1 MNLTDN
7 KNAILNVTEISK
19 IIKMIERSDMK
30 MTSDEYD
37 LLNELKEKKKKM
49 ITHKVYLQ
57 LYTNSNQAKY
67 EFENF
72 MQQVKRT
79 PMGLKNYEFYPHSRK
94 YKFTSDNGQY
104 IETREFVTA
113 GSHFDDLNIDGFE
126 IHTGLIKD
134 PDLQERVNNAI
145 LVLTDLTRRSKK

>member
-7 KNAILNVTEISK
+7 KNAILNVIEISK
-19 IIKMIERSDMK
+19 IIEMIDRSNMK

-37 LLNELKEKKKKM
+37 LINELKEKKKKM

-72 MQQVKRT
+72 MQQVKCT

-94 YKFTSDNGQY
+94 YRFTSDNGQY
-104 IETREFVTA
+104 IETRKFVTA
-113 GSHFDDLNIDGFE
+113 GSHFDGLNIDGFE
-126 IHTGLIKD
+126 IRTGLIED

-145 LVLTDLTRRSKK
+145 LVLTDLAQRPKK

>member
-7 KNAILNVTEISK
+7 KNAILNVIEISK
-19 IIKMIERSDMK
+19 IIEMIERSDMK

-37 LLNELKEKKKKM
+37 LINELKEKKKKM
-49 ITHKVYLQ
+49 ITHKTYLQ
-57 LYTNSNQAKY
+57 LYTNYGQAKY

-72 MQQVKRT
+72 MQQIKCT
-79 PMGLKNYEFYPHSRK
+79 PMGLKNYKFYPYSRE
-94 YKFTSDNGQY
+94 YKFTSDDGQY
-104 IETREFVTA
+104 IETRKFVTVE
-113 GSHFDDLNIDGFE
+113 SRFDGLNIDGFE

-134 PDLQERVNNAI
+134 LELQEKVNNAI